1 MKSNNKG
8 FPADVTIHKS
18 LDEIDSSEWNSLVP
32 SDSPALR
39 YEFLS
44 ALEKS
49 GCVARET
56 GWDPHHLGIY
66 DNGKLI
72 TAAPCYLKY
81 HSYGEYIFD
90 WDWAHAY
97 QRMGIPYYPKVII
110 TIPFTPISGKRIL
123 THPDIN
129 CQSVELKLAKATQKL
144 ANLKSASSTHFLF
157 TSSEDHL
164 HLNQIG
170 FIKRNANQFHWRNEG
185 YSDFDDFLSV
195 LSSKKRKNILKERSS
210 IKNDGITFRWLTGET
225 ATGNDWSLFFS
236 CYQST
241 IKGYSAI
248 SYLNSAFFEL
258 LAQTMPK
265 QIRLLI
271 AKKRDQNIAA
281 AFFLSG
287 KHALFG
293 RYWGST
299 DKIRNLHFETC
310 FYQPIEYCINNKLTR
325 FEAGAQ
331 GEHKL
336 NRGLMP
342 IIVSSMHWIKHP
354 EFFNAIKKYSQ
365 SETTNVAEYQAILEN
380 HSPYKKSI

>member
-1 MKSNNKG
+1 MKNNDKG

-18 LDEIDSSEWNSLVP
+18 LDEVDSIEWNALVP
-32 SDSPALR
+32 PDSPALR

-49 GCVARET
+49 GCIARET

-66 DNGKLI
+66 DKGKL
-72 TAAPCYLKY
+72 TAAAPCYLKY

-97 QRMGIPYYPKVII
+97 QRAGIPYYPKVVI
-110 TIPFTPISGKRIL
+110 TVPFTPISGKRIL
-123 THPDIN
+123 THPDIKY
-129 CQSVELKLAKATQKL
+129 QPVELKLAEATQKL
-144 ANLKSASSTHFLF
+144 ATVKSASSTHFLF
-157 TSSEDHL
+157 TVPEEYA

-170 FIKRNANQFHWRNEG
+170 FIKRNANQFHWWNEG
-185 YSDFDDFLSV
+185 YNDFNDFLSV
-195 LSSKKRKNILKERSS
+195 LSSKRRKNILKERGS
-210 IKNDGITFRWLTGET
+210 IEKDGITFRWLTGET
-225 ATGNDWSLFFS
+225 ATENDWSFFSS

-241 IKGYSAI
+241 IKEYGAI
-248 SYLNSAFFEL
+248 SYLNAAFFEI

-271 AKKRDQNIAA
+271 GQRRGTDIAS
-281 AFFLSG
+281 AFFLAG
-287 KHALFG
+287 KNSLFG

-310 FYQPIEYCINNKLTR
+310 FYQPIEYSINNKLGR

-336 NRGLMP
+336 NRGLIP
-342 IIVSSMHWIKHP
+342 TIVSSMHWIKHP
-354 EFFNAIKKYSQ
+354 EFFDAIKEYSQ
-365 SETTNVAEYQAILEN
+365 SEKNNLAEYQAILEN
-380 HSPYKKSI
+380 HSPYKKGR